1 MADQFREAEAA
12 FNRLREK
19 FDAKKISREEFSD
32 SLKRLR
38 IKDDDGRFWVIGAQS
53 GVWYV
58 HEQGRWVEAKPPS
71 QLERKA
77 ICIACGFEN
86 DLEAERCARCGSLSG
101 GEAPETTADP
111 GRTGAAGLGLEGS
124 APSADAVV
132 LRALDLRSFFWFF
145 AVFGLFAGI
154 LVGLLTGVFGLFA
167 GFVERLPG
175 FFVEHRGDLLG
186 AIGFSIVGGGLGFV
200 GGGAAGALLAAAA
213 NGVLSLVGGL
223 RFRRS

>member
-12 FNRLREK
+12 FSRLREK
-19 FDAKKISREEFSD
+19 YDAKKISREEFSD

-58 HEQGRWVEAKPPS
+58 HEQGRWIEAKPPS

-86 DLEAERCARCGSLSG
+86 DLEAECCARCGTRSG
-101 GEAPETTADP
+101 VEAPETIGDTGP
-111 GRTGAAGLGLEGS
+111 VGGEGRGQGPA
-124 APSADAVV
+124 APSADVVV
-132 LRALDLRSFFWFF
+132 LRALDPRSFFWFF
-145 AVFGLFAGI
+145 AVFGLFTGI
-154 LVGLLTGVFGLFA
+154 FLGLLAGVFGLFS

-186 AIGFSIVGGGLGFV
+186 AIGFSIVGGGLGFA

-223 RFRRS
+223 SFRRS

>member
-1 MADQFREAEAA
+1 MPDQFRDAEAA
-12 FNRLREK
+12 FNRLRER
-19 FDAKKISREEFSD
+19 FDAKRITREEFSD
-32 SLKRLR
+32 SLKKLR

-58 HEQGRWVEAKPPS
+58 HEQGRWIEAKPPS

-86 DLEAERCARCGSLSG
+86 DLEAERCARCGNRRDE
-101 GEAPETTADP
+101 EAPETP
-111 GRTGAAGLGLEGS
+111 GDAGPGGIAAPGEASAAQAAG
-124 APSADAVV
+124 AVV
-132 LRALDLRSFFWFF
+132 LRALDVKSFFWFF

-154 LVGLLTGVFGLFA
+154 LAGLLAGVFGLFP
-167 GFVERLPG
+167 GTVERLPG
-175 FFVEHRGDLLG
+175 FFVERRGDLFG
-186 AIGFSIVGGGLGFV
+186 AMAFSIVGGALGFA

>member
-1 MADQFREAEAA
+1 MPDPFREAEAA
-12 FNRLREK
+12 FDKLREK
-19 FDAKKISREEFSD
+19 FEAGKISRDEFTD

-38 IKDDDGRFWVIGAQS
+38 IKDDAGRFWVIGARS

-58 HEQGRWVEAKPPS
+58 HDQGCWTEAKPPS

-86 DLEAERCARCGSLSG
+86 DLEAERCARCGSRRDEDG
-101 GEAPETTADP
+101 PETP
-111 GRTGAAGLGLEGS
+111 GDVRPEAVGAIGEDAAGPAAG
-124 APSADAVV
+124 AVV
-132 LRALDLRSFFWFF
+132 VRALDIRSFFWFF

-154 LVGLLTGVFGLFA
+154 LAGLLAGVFGLFT
-167 GFVERLPG
+167 GFVERLPS

-186 AIGFSIVGGGLGFV
+186 AMGFSIVGGGLGFAA
-200 GGGAAGALLAAAA
+200 GGAAGALLAAAA

-223 RFRRS
+223 RFRRT

>member
-1 MADQFREAEAA
+1 MSDQFREAEAA
-12 FNRLREK
+12 FTRLREK
-19 FDAKKISREEFSD
+19 FQAKRITREEFSD

-38 IKDDDGRFWVIGAQS
+38 IKDDEGRFWVIGAQS

-58 HEQGRWVEAKPPS
+58 HEQGRWIEAKPPS

-86 DLEAERCARCGSLSG
+86 DLEAERCARCGNRRDE
-101 GEAPETTADP
+101 EAPETP
-111 GRTGAAGLGLEGS
+111 GDIGPDRPPAPGETVAG
-124 APSADAVV
+124 AVV
-132 LRALDLRSFFWFF
+132 LRALDVRSFFWFF

-154 LVGLLTGVFGLFA
+154 LVGLAAGVFGLFS
-167 GFVERLPG
+167 GTVERLPG

-186 AIGFSIVGGGLGFV
+186 AMAYSIVGGALGFA

-223 RFRRS
+223 SFRRT

>member
-1 MADQFREAEAA
+1 MPDPFREAEAA
-12 FNRLREK
+12 FDKLREK
-19 FDAKKISREEFSD
+19 FDARKISRDEFTD
-32 SLKRLR
+32 SLKKLR
-38 IKDDDGRFWVIGAQS
+38 IKDDDGRFWVIGAKS

-58 HEQGRWVEAKPPS
+58 HDQGGWVEATPPS

-77 ICIACGFEN
+77 ICISCGFEN
-86 DLEAERCARCGSLSG
+86 DLMAERCVRCGSRRNEEGPDDPREALPGSAG
-101 GEAPETTADP
+101 AVGEPAPGT
-111 GRTGAAGLGLEGS
+111 AAG
-124 APSADAVV
+124 VV
-132 LRALDLRSFFWFF
+132 VVRALDVRSFFWFF

-154 LVGLLTGVFGLFA
+154 LAGLLAGVFGLFT

-186 AIGFSIVGGGLGFV
+186 AMGFSIVGGGLGFV

-223 RFRRS
+223 RFRRT

>member
-1 MADQFREAEAA
+1 MPDPFREAETA
-12 FNRLREK
+12 FNKLREK
-19 FDAKKISREEFSD
+19 FNARKISRDEFSD

-38 IKDDDGRFWVIGAQS
+38 IKDDDGRFWVIGAKS

-58 HEQGRWVEAKPPS
+58 HDQGRWMEATPPS
-71 QLERKA
+71 QLSRKA

-86 DLEAERCARCGSLSG
+86 DLEAERCARCGSRRDEDGPEAPADVGPEGSQTV
-101 GEAPETTADP
+101 GEASSGP
-111 GRTGAAGLGLEGS
+111 AAG
-124 APSADAVV
+124 VV
-132 LRALDLRSFFWFF
+132 VVRALDIRSFFWFF

-154 LVGLLTGVFGLFA
+154 LAGLLVGVFGLFT

-186 AIGFSIVGGGLGFV
+186 AMGFSIVGGGLGFA
-200 GGGAAGALLAAAA
+200 GGGATGALLAAAA

-223 RFRRS
+223 RLRRS

>member
-1 MADQFREAEAA
+1 MPDPFREAEAA
-12 FNRLREK
+12 FDKLREK
-19 FDAKKISREEFSD
+19 FNARKISRDEFTD
-32 SLKRLR
+32 SLKKLR
-38 IKDDDGRFWVIGAQS
+38 IKDDDGRFWVIGAKS

-58 HEQGRWVEAKPPS
+58 HDQGGWVEATPPS

-77 ICIACGFEN
+77 ICISCGFEN
-86 DLEAERCARCGSLSG
+86 DLMAERCARCGSRRD
-101 GEAPETTADP
+101 GEDPETP
-111 GRTGAAGLGLEGS
+111 GPVRPDGTGAAGEAAAGPAAG
-124 APSADAVV
+124 VV
-132 LRALDLRSFFWFF
+132 VVRALDVRSFFWFF

-154 LVGLLTGVFGLFA
+154 LAGLLAGVFGLFT

-186 AIGFSIVGGGLGFV
+186 AMGFSIVGGGLGFA

-223 RFRRS
+223 SFRRT